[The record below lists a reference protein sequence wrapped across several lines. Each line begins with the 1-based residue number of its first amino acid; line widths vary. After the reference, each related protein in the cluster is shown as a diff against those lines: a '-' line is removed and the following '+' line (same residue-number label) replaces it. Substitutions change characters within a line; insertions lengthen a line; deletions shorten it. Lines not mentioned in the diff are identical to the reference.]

1 MFNTTTDTRNSLME
15 KAADSADT
23 AIQSTQR
30 FANHALEGVAESLHT
45 AGKQVRDNASMVS
58 DKTITYIRDEPV
70 KSMLIAAA
78 TGAALVA
85 LARVVGRPSSN
96 Y

>member
-1 MFNTTTDTRNSLME
+1 MPHTTTDTAHKLME
-15 KAADSADT
+15 QAAESAGA

-30 FANHALEGVAESLHT
+30 LASQAVDGVSHSLQT
-45 AGKQVRDNASMVS
+45 ASKQVRDNAHMVS
-58 DKTITYIRDEPV
+58 DRTITYIRDEPV

-85 LARVVGRPSSN
+85 MARLVSRPGSS

>member
-1 MFNTTTDTRNSLME
+1 MSNTTVDTSRNLIDQAAQS
-15 KAADSADT
+15 ADSA
-23 AIQSTQR
+23 IHSTQR
-30 FANHALEGVAESLHT
+30 FANQALEGVSASLLN

-58 DKTITYIRDEPV
+58 DRTVTYIRDEPV

-85 LARVVGRPSSN
+85 LARLVGRPNSR

>member
-1 MFNTTTDTRNSLME
+1 MFNQTTDTPHTLINQ
-15 KAADSADT
+15 AAQSADA
-23 AIQSTQR
+23 AIHSTQR
-30 FANHALEGVAESLHT
+30 FANQAVEDVTHSFHS
-45 AGKQVRDNASMVS
+45 AGKQVRDSANMVS
-58 DKTITYIRDEPV
+58 DRTITYIRDEPV

-85 LARVVGRPSSN
+85 LARLMGRPGSS

>member
-1 MFNTTTDTRNSLME
+1 MFNQTTDAPHNLIDQ
-15 KAADSADT
+15 AAKSADA
-23 AIQSTQR
+23 AIHSTQR
-30 FANHALEGVAESLHT
+30 FANNAMEGVSHSLQT
-45 AGKQVRDNASMVS
+45 AGKQARDNANMVS
-58 DKTITYIRDEPV
+58 DRTITYIRDEPV

-85 LARVVGRPSSN
+85 LARLLGRPGSP

>member
-1 MFNTTTDTRNSLME
+1 MSNTKANTHNLME
-15 KAADSADT
+15 RAVESADT
-23 AIQSTQR
+23 AIQTTQR

-85 LARVVGRPSSN
+85 LARVVGRSSAP